1 MEKIK
6 KLNLEELGDLIEKDE
21 GNENIEENEKNLDNY
36 KQNIL
41 KNVDENKRKIILANN
56 YMRRDGRDWL
66 TDDTRQGKNTEE
78 RIGNAQNEL
87 NGVADRVIIQELKE
101 LLNKEIESK
110 KSQKENILEKVN
122 KQKEFYLE
130 KKKKYDINLES
141 YNKRVDNYNSKHKQ
155 LNDKIDSYNKNLE
168 KYNLDNNIMDKNKL
182 DNDLKEIQNF
192 QEEHKKEKE
201 ELDKI
206 SNEIEKEKENV
217 NKENGITNKLIEEH
231 NKCNSE
237 INERI
242 EIYNNLK
249 DNLIIDFSKDELKI
263 EIKKKE
269 IDMPNFYIGIKQ
281 IEKDSNLAFKDELR
295 IISKFEKE
303 KENSTKIVKMRN
315 EFELKLLK
323 L

>member
-141 YNKRVDNYNSKHKQ
+141 
-155 LNDKIDSYNKNLE
+155 
-168 KYNLDNNIMDKNKL
+168 
-182 DNDLKEIQNF
+182 
-192 QEEHKKEKE
+192 
-201 ELDKI
+201 
-206 SNEIEKEKENV
+206 
-217 NKENGITNKLIEEH
+217 
-231 NKCNSE
+231 
-237 INERI
+237 
-242 EIYNNLK
+242 
-249 DNLIIDFSKDELKI
+249 
-263 EIKKKE
+263 
-269 IDMPNFYIGIKQ
+269 
-281 IEKDSNLAFKDELR
+281 
-295 IISKFEKE
+295 
-303 KENSTKIVKMRN
+303 
-315 EFELKLLK
+315 
-323 L
+323 